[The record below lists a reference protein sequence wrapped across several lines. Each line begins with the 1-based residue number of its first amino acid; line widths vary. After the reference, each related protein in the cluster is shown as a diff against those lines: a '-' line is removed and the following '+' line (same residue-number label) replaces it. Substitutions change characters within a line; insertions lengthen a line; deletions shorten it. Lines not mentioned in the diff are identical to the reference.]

1 MECEE
6 RLDEIIIET
15 IKLLGIAFSSSF
27 ASGGIIMHFIK
38 KHDRV
43 ADLER
48 KFDRLS
54 EGIELSLED
63 DIVIFK
69 ALRQGHINGESEAQE
84 SKLNDFFFRKSIELL
99 HEGGKHNEK
108 H

>member
-1 MECEE
+1 M
-6 RLDEIIIET
+6 DQAIAEII
-15 IKLLGIAFSSSF
+15 KLIGIAFSASF
-27 ASGGIIMHFIK
+27 ASGGIVMHYIRK
-38 KHDRV
+38 NDRV
-43 ADLER
+43 SDLEV
-48 KFDRLS
+48 KFDRLT

-99 HEGGKHNEK
+99 HEGGKQNEK

>member
-1 MECEE
+1 M
-6 RLDEIIIET
+6 LSEIINLI
-15 IKLLGIAFSSSF
+15 GIAITASFTSS
-27 ASGGIIMHFIK
+27 GVVMYYIK

-99 HEGGKHNEK
+99 YEGGTKNEK

>member
-1 MECEE
+1 M
-6 RLDEIIIET
+6 DEIIIET
-15 IKLLGIAFSSSF
+15 IKLLGIALS
-27 ASGGIIMHFIK
+27 ASLASWGIIMHFIK

-43 ADLER
+43 ADLEM

-54 EGIELSLED
+54 EGIELSLD
-63 DIVIFK
+63 DLVVFK

-99 HEGGKHNEK
+99 HEG
-108 H
+108 

>member
-1 MECEE
+1 MIY
-6 RLDEIIIET
+6 LNEIILEI
-15 IKLLGIAFSSSF
+15 IKLVGITFSASF
-27 ASGGIIMHFIK
+27 ASSGILMYFIK
-38 KHDRV
+38 KNDRV
-43 ADLER
+43 ADLEK

-69 ALRQGHINGESEAQE
+69 ALRKGHINGESEAQE
-84 SKLNDFFFRKSIELL
+84 GKLNAFFFRKSIELL

-108 H
+108 

>member
-1 MECEE
+1 MIY
-6 RLDEIIIET
+6 LDDILLELM
-15 IKLLGIAFSSSF
+15 KLLGIALSASL

-43 ADLER
+43 ANLEK
-48 KFDRLS
+48 KFERLS
-54 EGIELSLED
+54 EGIELSLEEN
-63 DIVIFK
+63 IVIFK

>member
-1 MECEE
+1 M
-6 RLDEIIIET
+6 LSEIINL
-15 IKLLGIAFSSSF
+15 IKIAITTSFTSS
-27 ASGGIIMHFIK
+27 GVVMYYIR
-38 KHDRV
+38 KHDRIS
-43 ADLER
+43 EIEK
-48 KFDRLS
+48 KFDMLS

>member
-1 MECEE
+1 MIY
-6 RLDEIIIET
+6 LDDILLELM
-15 IKLLGIAFSSSF
+15 KFLGIALSASL

-84 SKLNDFFFRKSIELL
+84 SKLNDFFRKSIELL
-99 HEGGKHNEK
+99 NEGGKYNEK